1 VEGLILVECKLSNDD
16 EVFST
21 PAILVGDSKVGTI
34 EAASKDGATRYKVE
48 FNASTLPARTAAAH

>member
-1 VEGLILVECKLSNDD
+1 VECKLSNDD

-34 EAASKDGATRYKVE
+34 EAASKDGTTRYKME